1 LTRQHPDNAEW
12 QKLVRFTRGGYW
24 RNFRTRYSESHEMY
38 ARMIGISNRLARLAA
53 SEDSDPQRRDL
64 LQAARTHL
72 HRGQCNCSYWH
83 GAFGGLYL
91 PHLRNAVYAELIRAD
106 NLLEQSVRGDSA
118 WVDVEVGDLN
128 MDARPEVRLS
138 NQKLSATFAP
148 ACGGHMYELDLRT
161 NAVNLLATLNR
172 RPEPYHQRILDYVAN
187 AGNVSGEEL
196 ASISRDVRFRQPDL
210 DRRIQYDHWPR
221 KSFVDHFLRP
231 RLTLPEFRR
240 NEGVIGD
247 FAVGEWEAGVRKGER
262 RILLELERAGQ
273 AGGLSGRVRKTVAIS
288 ADRPSEL
295 LVQYELTGFPAG
307 MPLHFAVELNFAAMP
322 GGAADRYFYDDQ
334 GTRIGTLDTVQ
345 DLQSA
350 ERLSL
355 VDEWLGL
362 DVSLESSVK
371 TGFWAYPLETIS
383 QSEDGFEA
391 IHQSVCVI
399 PHWEFLMP
407 ESGRWVVELRLV
419 PDTAMALAR
428 QLAESARRRRDELG
442 TESAVSVSSGFP
454 GRGTS

>member
-1 LTRQHPDNAEW
+1 
-12 QKLVRFTRGGYW
+12 
-24 RNFRTRYSESHEMY
+24 
-38 ARMIGISNRLARLAA
+38 
-53 SEDSDPQRRDL
+53 
-64 LQAARTHL
+64 
-72 HRGQCNCSYWH
+72 
-83 GAFGGLYL
+83 
-91 PHLRNAVYAELIRAD
+91 
-106 NLLEQSVRGDSA
+106 
-118 WVDVEVGDLN
+118 
-128 MDARPEVRLS
+128 
-138 NQKLSATFAP
+138 
-148 ACGGHMYELDLRT
+148 
-161 NAVNLLATLNR
+161 
-172 RPEPYHQRILDYVAN
+172 
-187 AGNVSGEEL
+187 
-196 ASISRDVRFRQPDL
+196 
-210 DRRIQYDHWPR
+210 
-221 KSFVDHFLRP
+221 
-231 RLTLPEFRR
+231 
-240 NEGVIGD
+240 
-247 FAVGEWEAGVRKGER
+247 
-262 RILLELERAGQ
+262 
-273 AGGLSGRVRKTVAIS
+273 VAIS

-407 ESGRWVVELRLV
+407 ESGRWVAELRLV

-442 TESAVSVSSGFP
+442 TESAVAVSSGFP
-454 GRGTS
+454 GRGTP